1 LSSALEQS
9 DLYMNVSAIQCE
21 EDAILVA
28 KEELLKT
35 GHKGEP
41 EVLYVWKF
49 GPKDT
54 SIKKEGWMV
63 LFKSNLPNGFEPEV
77 RVKLYPS
84 LGQVH
89 IPELL

>member
-1 LSSALEQS
+1 MNIEKIQS
-9 DLYMNVSAIQCE
+9 K

-35 GHKGEP
+35 GQTGDP

-63 LFKSNLPNGFEPEV
+63 IFKSNLPKGFELEV
-77 RVKLYPS
+77 RVQLYPS
-84 LGQVH
+84 LSQVH
-89 IPELL
+89 IPDLI

>member
-1 LSSALEQS
+1 MKHCEQALK
-9 DLYMNVSAIQCE
+9 LMNIKTIKSE

-35 GHKGEP
+35 GQTGDP
-41 EVLYVWKF
+41 EVLHIWKF

-63 LFKSNLPNGFEPEV
+63 IFKSNLPKGFEPEV
-77 RVKLYPS
+77 RVQLYPS
-84 LGQVH
+84 LSQVH
-89 IPELL
+89 IPDLI